1 MLTED
6 YICHYGIKGQRWGVR
21 RFQPYSK
28 GQKKGK
34 TVGKASRASKRQRK
48 EEAIISDRQQAL
60 QNRRHLSDNELRRR
74 INRLRMEEDFKSLS
88 KRDLD
93 TGRKR
98 SSKVLSAIGNK
109 ATAVVAAAVTGAAI
123 YAIRQAILRKPG
135 TAEGFVNAVL
145 PLGGKKK
152 K

>member
-6 YICHYGIKGQRWGVR
+6 YICHHGIKGQRWGVR

-60 QNRRHLSDNELRRR
+60 QNRRHLSNDELRRR
-74 INRLRMEEDFKSLS
+74 INRLRMEEDFKNLS

-93 TGRKR
+93 TGKKR
-98 SSKVLSAIGNK
+98 SNKVLSAIGNK

-123 YAIRQAILRKPG
+123 YAIRQAILKKPG
-135 TAEGFVNAVL
+135 NPEDFVNAVL
-145 PLGGKKK
+145 PMGGKKK